1 MRPSETINRISKVSI
16 VLTFLLVLTYP
27 GEVFG
32 QLYSVDFSG
41 QKGKGANNQPSS
53 SANWSVS
60 VNTSNLGGF
69 FEVKDKNN
77 NNVFKAQNTDQAA
90 VWESDKIST
99 SSVSKDVKISF
110 DAFAARGVFENA
122 DELKVDAVIDPNTSS
137 SNTINLFTSSKNS
150 SDDAELQSIVLKN
163 SLQKFIEYVDDSNLG
178 NELKIKI
185 TADNSAGSEFYGWDN
200 VTVKAEN
207 EKGAAS
213 NQPQNFSASSST
225 PYAIDLSWDDASAG
239 SVTPDGYILKAKKGG
254 TPTAPTDGKEPT
266 EDTDLTDG
274 SAVLKY
280 SYQSNSSFSQ
290 RFIGLDPTAS
300 YTFEIYS
307 YTNALNKIKYKTT
320 SNPSVTKSTN
330 NGSLVYDQSYNGQS
344 GQGRDGNG
352 KSTGNVDWS
361 IPTGSVNGYF
371 EVRQNVRQ
379 NEVFQGAN
387 LDRKSVWKSDQI
399 NISGKSNLSFFF
411 KAKAEGDYEAND
423 DVFKVEA
430 VIDGG
435 TPKTIFSA
443 EVDESAT
450 VNGVDDPMV
459 FGGSSV
465 SSGTALTSKLQN
477 FASSIDG
484 SGNNLVIKIT
494 AENNVSSEIIGWDDL
509 KVYNNAP
516 KKWDGGASSDNNWS
530 SPANWNPDGVPNSN
544 NRVVLDNT
552 HVNSDYTVNID
563 QGLSNTSIK
572 SLTIE
577 PNSGQ
582 SIDVVRKSGGN
593 AFKLTGAGKVLT
605 IEDDGTFKDKS
616 SVGLPDNFTNG
627 NGEMLIKS
635 GGTYQVLNSSNFST
649 SSLAGQISSSSSA
662 DGEVVIKSTGQTIS
676 ASGKTYPTGLTLKNN
691 TGSSVSYTT
700 SGSSAFT
707 IEGDFTIGSN
717 VTYDA
722 TGRKS
727 GGDLIVK
734 GDFTNNGTFNLNSGV
749 TSLKLKGS
757 SQQTIDGLSEISQL
771 TVDDP
776 QGVKLM
782 NSLTIQSGGTLDL
795 KDGVISFANE
805 GDQVVIESGAS
816 VNGGSAS
823 SYVAGKVKKK
833 GSSDFKFPVGKS
845 AQYAPIEVTNFSNS
859 SDFTAEY
866 FKSQSNN
873 FVSSSNLQSSS
884 LNNISQNEYWTL
896 DRNNPS
902 GSAAEPEVTLYWKSG
917 MSHGISNLSDLTVA
931 RLNSNNNTSSWVDE
945 GNSNT
950 TGNTNEGSVTS
961 NTITSFSE
969 FTFGSTSS
977 NDNALP
983 VELLYFKAAAD
994 QGHANLNWATASET
1008 NNKHFQVQKQVE
1020 GAWENIGTVKG
1031 QGTTIE
1037 KQTYNFQDPDVRLGQ
1052 TYYYRLKQVDFDG
1065 SYAYS
1070 DVKAVSFEGSP
1081 QQGSSKVSLYPNPV
1095 DDHLNLVFHTQREKR
1110 YQLTIQTPT
1119 GRKLYHATLSGKKG
1133 LVNATPPVSQL
1144 QPGSYILILRGAE
1157 HTYQKRFIKQ
1167 R

>member
-1 MRPSETINRISKVSI
+1 MRPSETINGIPKVSI

-27 GEVFG
+27 GESFG

-163 SLQKFIEYVDDSNLG
+163 SLQKFIEYVDNSQLG
-178 NELKIKI
+178 NDLKIKI
-185 TADNSAGSEFYGWDN
+185 TADNSAGTEFFGWDN

-207 EKGAAS
+207 EKGTAS

-254 TPTAPTDGKEPT
+254 APSAPTDGIEPT

-280 SYQSNSSFSQ
+280 TYQSNSSFSQ

-307 YTNALNKIKYKTT
+307 YTNALNKINYKTT

-330 NGSLVYDQSYNGQS
+330 NGSLVYDQSFDGQS

-411 KAKAEGDYEAND
+411 KAKAEGDYEANK

-465 SSGTALTSKLQN
+465 SSGTALTSRLQN

-572 SLTIE
+572 SLTIK
-577 PNSGQ
+577 PKSGQ

-593 AFKLTGAGKVLT
+593 AFKLTGAGKVLM
-605 IEDDGTFKDKS
+605 IEDGGTFKDKS

-635 GGTYQVLNSSNFST
+635 GGTYQVLNSSNFSS
-649 SSLAGQISSSSSA
+649 SSLVGQISSSSSA
-662 DGEVVIKSTGQTIS
+662 GGEVIIESTGQSIS

-700 SGSSAFT
+700 SGSSDFT
-707 IEGDFTIGSN
+707 IEGDFTIGNN
-717 VTYDA
+717 VTYKGDPNA
-722 TGRKS
+722 STPRS
-727 GGDLIVK
+727 GDLVVK

-749 TSLKLKGS
+749 TTLKLKGG
-757 SQQTIDGLSEISQL
+757 SQQTIDGLTQISQL

-776 QGVKLM
+776 QGVKLK
-782 NSLTIQSGGTLDL
+782 NSLTIKSGGTLNL
-795 KDGVISFANE
+795 TDGVVSFANA

-816 VNGGSAS
+816 VTGAGAG
-823 SYVAGKVKKK
+823 SYVAGEVKKK

-845 AQYAPIEVTNFSNS
+845 GQYAPIEIKNFSNS

-896 DRNNPS
+896 DRSNTGS
-902 GSAAEPEVTLYWKSG
+902 SAADPDVTLHWESG
-917 MSHGISNLSDLTVA
+917 MSHGISNLSDLRVA
-931 RLNSNNNTSSWVDE
+931 RYDGSQWVNEGNTSTS
-945 GNSNT
+945 GST
-950 TGNTNEGSVTS
+950 TSGTVTS
-961 NTITSFSE
+961 GTINSFSE

-977 NDNALP
+977 SDNALP

-994 QGHANLNWATASET
+994 QGHADLDWATASET
-1008 NNKHFQVQKQVE
+1008 NNKHFQVQKQVGE
-1020 GAWENIGTVKG
+1020 AWKNIGTVKG
-1031 QGTTIE
+1031 HGTTIE
-1037 KQTYNFQDPDVRLGQ
+1037 KQSYNFQDPDVKAGQ

-1110 YQLTIQTPT
+1110 YQLTIRTPT